1 MVIFENESLEEL
13 IKLNKHCIHKDYINY
28 LERIE
33 TERIVKE
40 KDNYKISIIIP
51 NYNYAKWINKCLS
64 SIEKQTYKN
73 YEVIFIDDLS
83 TDNSIEIAKEF
94 INRIPIKIVKLKQ
107 KRYNGG
113 ARNEGYLYI
122 SKDTDY
128 IWYLDSDDWLKDEH
142 VLEKI
147 NDNLGAD
154 VLFIGIGTDINGIMN
169 QYFIPKY
176 EDRYKAIEGWS
187 GSCAKVIRKE
197 LALNNLYQEGTL
209 KEDRTQHYKICIHMK
224 NFSLLKEIVYIW
236 NRNNT
241 QSVTTIRNTKWKAD
255 TIRNWAD
262 AVEMYETEKGKDIK
276 IDRLLLKRIE
286 ACKNEV
292 LANGDSQQ

>member
-1 MVIFENESLEEL
+1 MVIFKNESLEEL
-13 IKLNKHCIHKDYINY
+13 IKLNEHCIHEDYYKY
-28 LERIE
+28 LYGSEPKPIQ
-33 TERIVKE
+33 KS
-40 KDNYKISIIIP
+40 KKNYKISIIIP
-51 NYNYAKWINKCLS
+51 NYNYSKWIHKCLS

-154 VLFIGIGTDINGIMN
+154 VLFVGIGTDVNGIMS
-169 QYFIPKY
+169 QYYIPTYTNK
-176 EDRYKAIEGWS
+176 YKAIEGWS
-187 GSCAKVIRKE
+187 GSCAKVIKKE

-209 KEDRTQHYKICIHMK
+209 KEDRTHHYKICVHM
-224 NFSLLKEIVYIW
+224 NSFSLLQEVVYIW

-262 AVEMYETEKGKDIK
+262 AVEMYEIEKGKDIN
-276 IDRLLLKRIE
+276 IDRILLKRIE
-286 ACKNEV
+286 ATKQEA
-292 LANGDSQQ
+292 LTNGDSQQ